1 MRFFKII
8 EISEDTYLENVG
20 NYDERYLYETVPVN
34 GEVYVSVKDNRTDN
48 FEVDLEQ
55 FDEE

>member
-20 NYDERYLYETVPVN
+20 NYDERYLYETVTVN